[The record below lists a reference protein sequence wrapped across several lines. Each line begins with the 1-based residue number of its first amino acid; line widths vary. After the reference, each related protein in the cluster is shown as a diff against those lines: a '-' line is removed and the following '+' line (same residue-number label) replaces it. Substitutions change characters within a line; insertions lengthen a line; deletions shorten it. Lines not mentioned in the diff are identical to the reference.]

1 MNSTVTLA
9 YAFGGV
15 MLYLLIWY
23 FYKPLKWLMR
33 IVVRSAFGCVGL
45 MLFNLLSGITGMTI
59 GVNLVTAFITGTLGI
74 PGLGL
79 LLILQ
84 KMV

>member
-23 FYKPLKWLMR
+23 FYRPLKWLMK
-33 IVVRSAFGCVGL
+33 IVVKSAVGCVGL

-84 KMV
+84 KMI

>member
-1 MNSTVTLA
+1 MNSTAILA

-23 FYKPLKWLMR
+23 FYKPLKWLMK
-33 IVVRSAFGCVGL
+33 VVVKAAFGCVGL
-45 MLFNLLSGITGMTI
+45 LLFNLFSGITGMTV
-59 GVNLVTAFITGTLGI
+59 GVNLVTAFVTGVLGV

-84 KMV
+84 KMI

>member
-84 KMV
+84 KMM